1 MSLSAQQRLI
11 VLAVLLAAALLAP
24 GCAQAQDPPPAS
36 GDAAQA
42 PASPT
47 PAPPAPTPVP
57 PTPTL
62 PPPPEWIALEDRLAR
77 TVAASPVDG
86 RFAVAVMDLQTGHL
100 LSVNGNRPQRAGCV
114 VNLFVLLTVMRDVA
128 AGRYPLETVD
138 ALLDQ
143 TIWSSNSV
151 TARELYGIAGD
162 GDVLDGLRR
171 VRALIHGIPGVRQTV
186 LDHPPSFVDETLGVS
201 VDNLVTAE
209 DAVHALAA
217 LYHGKILAEPWRTD
231 MLDRL
236 TAVYSGLNY
245 LLASVPADAVSHKNG
260 YYYEPLDD
268 TWVDNDIGIV
278 RFWRGGQEYAYAM
291 AFLSEGV
298 PVELADVTLGQ
309 RVARLVWEY
318 FQEAYPR
325 A

>member
-1 MSLSAQQRLI
+1 MSPSAQRYLI
-11 VLAVLLAAALLAP
+11 ALAVLLAAALLWP
-24 GCAQAQDPPPAS
+24 GCAQGQDPRPPS

-42 PASPT
+42 PAGPAPPTPT
-47 PAPPAPTPVP
+47 PAPP
-57 PTPTL
+57 
-62 PPPPEWIALEDRLAR
+62 PPEWTALEDRLAQV
-77 TVAASPVDG
+77 VAASPVEG

-100 LSVNGNRPQRAGCV
+100 LSVNGSRPQRAGCV

-151 TARELYGIAGD
+151 TARELYGIAGE

-217 LYHGKILAEPWRTD
+217 LYHGRILEEPWRTD

-260 YYYEPLDD
+260 YYYEPLDG

-278 RFWRGGQEYAYAM
+278 RFRRGGQEYAYAM